1 MLGGVLNESS
11 LRYAAD
17 TESGDLSSK
26 IHRHHTPTFSGT
38 VPRCVAAKRFAAAL
52 KVHSW
57 NRNRALVRQRQDSG
71 RRISIRSERRQ
82 TLDALAM
89 ALIAYCDYSPES
101 DYLFE
106 VFASVEQLASVTGQR
121 HLCDS
126 GRVTYDPT
134 LNALKQLADAQLIIV
149 QHGHDPDTRQQKAMR
164 IWLRPEFFQSIGF
177 TLLEVRQMLRNFRK
191 YMERT
196 GYRETAK
203 SRYAEHVMR
212 IARSNVASIDDRH
225 ALKALLKKLKYLVLG
240 DAEKEAEK
248 RHIEQATK
256 QKLAATRKTQREDDP
271 LRELRA
277 RWQAVAATGTVSNT
291 VIEMAVL
298 KEHPDVQNHSI
309 QFYTLC
315 LARKSG

>member
-1 MLGGVLNESS
+1 MLGGVTNEI
-11 LRYAAD
+11 
-17 TESGDLSSK
+17 TLSCATSK
-26 IHRHHTPTFSGT
+26 THRHHVPAFSGV
-38 VPRCVAAKRFAAAL
+38 VPRCVAARRFAAAL
-52 KVHSW
+52 KHHCW
-57 NRNRALVRQRQDSG
+57 NRNRALVRHRQDSG

-82 TLDALAM
+82 TLDALSM

-106 VFASVEQLASVTGQR
+106 VFASVEQLAAITGQR
-121 HLCDS
+121 HQCES

-164 IWLRPEFFQSIGF
+164 IWLRPEFFLSIGF
-177 TLLEVRQMLRNFRK
+177 TLGEVRQMLHNFRK

-196 GYRETAK
+196 GHRQSAK
-203 SRYAEHVMR
+203 ARYAEHVMR

-240 DAEKEAEK
+240 NAEKEAEK
-248 RHIEQATK
+248 RHIEQAAK
-256 QKLAATRKTQREDDP
+256 QKLAAAEATRRNQQQDNE

-291 VIEMAVL
+291 VIEMQVRKA
-298 KEHPDVQNHSI
+298 HPDIALHSI
-309 QFYTLC
+309 QFYRLC
-315 LARKSG
+315 LERKSG